1 MGHSKLN
8 CLNNSEIIRASE
20 IGQYHY
26 CPVSW
31 YLQKCGYKPKSYN
44 LEIGKKKHTEL
55 GITIDNINVNIR
67 KYRAFEILGYLFLLV
82 GLLIF
87 LIEVVL

>member
-1 MGHSKLN
+1 MGNSKSTR
-8 CLNNSEIIRASE
+8 LNNSEIIRASE
-20 IGQYHY
+20 IGQYYY

-31 YLQKCGYKPKSYN
+31 YLQKCGYKPKSHN
-44 LEIGKKKHTEL
+44 LEIGTKKHVEL
-55 GITIDNINVNIR
+55 GITIDNINVNNR

-87 LIEVVL
+87 LCEVVL